1 MRRTR
6 GDLTMHS
13 AGDYEDPSP
22 TWPKGRAYVSHLKRT
37 VAALSVAGLSF
48 GLAPLADPA
57 DAHAPGGHHLSNCYQ
72 FVNATGRPFQPG
84 DGPNDG
90 CVKVIQSWLNTT
102 RFMRLAAGRPVP
114 AAWSHLTI
122 DGDWGSLT
130 SAAMIV
136 FQDLETVLPING
148 LADEPTMY
156 NMRAACMNIAFLLAN
171 DPAECDDEDGHA
183 PG

>member
-1 MRRTR
+1 M
-6 GDLTMHS
+6 S
-13 AGDYEDPSP
+13 S
-22 TWPKGRAYVSHLKRT
+22 LKRT
-37 VAALSVAGLSF
+37 FAALSVAGLSL

-57 DAHAPGGHHLSNCYQ
+57 GAHVPGNNNHLSNCHQ
-72 FVNATGRPFQPG
+72 FVDASGRPFQPG
-84 DGPNDG
+84 DGPGDG

-136 FQDLETVLPING
+136 YQDLETVLPING
-148 LADEPTMY
+148 VADEPTMY
-156 NMRAACMNIAFLLAN
+156 NMWSKCINIAFIVSN
-171 DPAECDDEDGHA
+171 DPSECDDYDNHQ